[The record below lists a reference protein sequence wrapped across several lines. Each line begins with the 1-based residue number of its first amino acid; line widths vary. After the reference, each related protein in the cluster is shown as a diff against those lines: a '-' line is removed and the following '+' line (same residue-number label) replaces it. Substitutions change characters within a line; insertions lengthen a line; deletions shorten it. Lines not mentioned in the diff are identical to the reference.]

1 MTLSSPITH
10 SNWGTAL
17 SKVPRTSDPMGGI
30 GVISAAG
37 LAAFLIAGCGSG
49 GTATGVE
56 AQKALTPRLVSVS
69 PAAGSR
75 NVTGAKQITVTFSH
89 RLPAGAALPKLTPA
103 CTRTQLRK
111 RREPV

>member
-17 SKVPRTSDPMGGI
+17 SKVPRTSDAMGGI

-75 NVTGAKQITVTFSH
+75 NVNGAKQITVTYSH
-89 RLPAGAALPKLTPA
+89 RLTAAAELPRLHPPLAATWQ
-103 CTRTQLRK
+103 RNRG
-111 RREPV
+111 E